1 MKRSFVASMIVLVGL
16 AVASPRAYAQGG
28 VTTTLTGTVSDASGG
43 AIPGATAVVKNAGT
57 GAIHNG
63 VTNVQG
69 VFVIPAI
76 SPGTYSVTV
85 SLSGFKTAV
94 LNDIV
99 INAGVPASVRATL
112 EVGGVTET
120 VVVES
125 ATPIVQTV
133 DSGVSATIN
142 VKQIQ
147 SLPLTSRN
155 VLDFVTFLPGVSTP
169 GGNRDST
176 MNGLPQSAI
185 NITLDGINVQDNT
198 LKTTDGFFTIVQPR
212 LDAIE
217 EVTVSSAAQ
226 GADGGGQGAVQIKF
240 VTRSGTNIYSGSV
253 YNYFRSDT
261 LNENTWFNNRNG
273 VAIAKLKQN
282 QTGGRFGGPIQIP
295 GLVDGRGKA
304 FFFVNM
310 EEFRQP
316 ADVTRTRTI
325 LHPRAQEG
333 WFRYGSQE
341 INIFSVAAANGQT
354 TTFDPTI
361 QRLLAD
367 IRTATGTA
375 GTVTDNVDP
384 RFQNYNYNVATM
396 SLNRYPTVR
405 VDLNLTPSQRW
416 STTLNWHTFSSVP
429 DTLNN
434 AEPFFPGFPVMG
446 SQTSTRI
453 QFANNLRS
461 TIGANLVNEARV
473 GYSGAP
479 VEFFNEQFDA
489 GIWKGSVGNQGG
501 YHLKHQRRRHHQRR
515 SRAERAVTQRV
526 DVPDRGHLELAE
538 GLSQPQHRR
547 LDDVGRCVAEEP
559 DHGAD
564 GDSSASTPTTRRTR
578 CSTPPTSRVIGD
590 GSEQRAES
598 LRGADGTHERPST
611 RTRGSTRRRATT
623 CTRAW
628 PSSAAACAM
637 PGSSCRT
644 AGASRPT

>member
-1 MKRSFVASMIVLVGL
+1 MKRSFVALMIVLVGL

-28 VTTTLTGTVSDASGG
+28 VTTTLTGTVTDASGG
-43 AIPGATAVVKNAGT
+43 AIPGVTAVVKNAGT
-57 GAIHNG
+57 GATHNG
-63 VTNVQG
+63 VTNAQG

-94 LNDIV
+94 LNEIIV
-99 INAGVPASVRATL
+99 NAGVPAAVRATL

-240 VTRSGTNIYSGSV
+240 VTRSGTNVYSGSI

-261 LNENTWFNNRNG
+261 LNENTWFNKRNG

-295 GLVDGRGKA
+295 GLMDGRGKA

-333 WFRYGSQE
+333 WFRYGTQE

-354 TTFDPTI
+354 TTFDPII
-361 QRLLAD
+361 QKLLAD
-367 IRTATGTA
+367 IRTATGTT
-375 GTVTDNVDP
+375 GSVTDNVDP
-384 RFQNYNYNVATM
+384 RFQNFNYNVATM

-405 VDLNLTPSQRW
+405 VDLNITPSQRW

-429 DTLNN
+429 DTLNS

-489 GIWKGSVGNQGG
+489 WIWKGSVGNQGG
-501 YHLKHQRRRHHQRR
+501 YHLNSTSAGITNAGPAPNAQ
-515 SRAERAVTQRV
+515 SRN
-526 DVPDRGHLELAE
+526 
-538 GLSQPQHRR
+538 
-547 LDDVGRCVAEEP
+547 
-559 DHGAD
+559 
-564 GDSSASTPTTRRTR
+564 ASTFLIEDTLSWLKGSHSLSIGGSMTSADVWLKNQTTVPTVQFGVDTNDPANAMFNATNFPAPRRRTR
-578 CSTPPTSRVIGD
+578 TT
-590 GSEQRAES
+590 
-598 LRGADGTHERPST
+598 
-611 RTRGSTRRRATT
+611 RATSMR
-623 CTRAW
+623 C
-628 PSSAAACAM
+628 
-637 PGSSCRT
+637 
-644 AGASRPT
+644 